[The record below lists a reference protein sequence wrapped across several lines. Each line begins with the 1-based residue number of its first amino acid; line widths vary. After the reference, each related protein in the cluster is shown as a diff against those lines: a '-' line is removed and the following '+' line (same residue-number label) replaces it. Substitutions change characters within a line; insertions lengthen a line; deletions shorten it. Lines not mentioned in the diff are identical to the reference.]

1 VGQNTKSFGRAGLL
15 AMLLAGASTAA
26 LAQTA
31 ASAPAAPGDPREA
44 RIEQLEDEVRA
55 LASEVQELKRGQAA
69 QIQTLSS
76 VPSQP
81 LPAATATIALGH
93 PSISSADGQFTANFH
108 SIMQLDT
115 AQYDQASAGPLTSDL
130 RRDGPAL
137 GASASNVDLTHARH
151 LKDGDVFRRA
161 RLGVDGTAYGD
172 WDYRLILD
180 FGGAGTEN
188 GGQVYE
194 TWVQYSG
201 LKPLKF
207 RVGAFTPPIGLEDQ
221 TQPATLPF
229 LERSVS
235 TDMSRNLA
243 AGDTRTGAEVLA
255 ASDHW
260 FASAAVTGRTI
271 GVINT
276 GTAAAVPQ
284 TYSDQLGFV
293 GRLAATPL
301 HGKDWR
307 IHVGVNGSLVARP
320 ADASGPSTL
329 GPTPVTGETVAFANT
344 PELRVDG
351 TKLINT
357 GNIPAKRA
365 DSIGAEFAAQKQNF
379 LLQAEYQH
387 FGVDRS
393 DGFANPDFHG
403 FYVLGT
409 WVVTGEAR
417 AYNAQLAAFDS
428 PVVAHPFNL
437 SQRAWGALEIALRYS
452 DMDLNFKPGA
462 AGTLQTGSSIR
473 GGDEQNLSAALNW
486 FPNNVVRFM
495 LDYQHV
501 RIDRL
506 SPATTASA
514 ASTIWFAPAGAQIG
528 QNYDVFEL
536 RSQFAF

>member
-1 VGQNTKSFGRAGLL
+1 MSHTIGSLGRASLL
-15 AMLLAGASTAA
+15 AILLAGASTTAM
-26 LAQTA
+26 AQTA
-31 ASAPAAPGDPREA
+31 TGAPVDPREA
-44 RIEQLEDEVRA
+44 RIEQLEAEVRSLADEV
-55 LASEVQELKRGQAA
+55 QDLKRGQAE
-69 QIQTLSS
+69 QIQTLSK
-76 VPSQP
+76 VESQP
-81 LPAATATIALGH
+81 LPAAGASIALGH

-108 SIMQLDT
+108 TIMQLDA
-115 AQYDQASAGPLTSDL
+115 AQYDQASAGPLTDDFH
-130 RRDGPAL
+130 RDGPAL
-137 GASASNVDLTHARH
+137 GASASNVDLSHARH

-172 WDYRLILD
+172 WDYKLILD

-188 GGQVYE
+188 SGQVYE

-201 LKPLKF
+201 LKPVKF
-207 RVGAFTPPIGLEDQ
+207 RIGAFTPAIGLEDQ
-221 TQPATLPF
+221 TQPTSLPF

-243 AGDTRTGAEVLA
+243 AGDTRTGAEVFA
-255 ASDHW
+255 NADYW

-307 IHVGVNGSLVARP
+307 VHVGVNGSIVTRP
-320 ADASGPSTL
+320 PDASGPSTL
-329 GPTPVTGETVAFANT
+329 GPTPDTSEVIAFANT

-365 DSIGAEFAAQKQNF
+365 DSVGAEFAAQKQN
-379 LLQAEYQH
+379 LLVQAEYQH

-393 DGFANPDFHG
+393 DGLANPDFHG

-409 WVVTGEAR
+409 WVVSGEAR
-417 AYNAQLAAFDS
+417 AYNAQTAAFDS
-428 PVVAHPFNL
+428 PVVAHPFSV
-437 SQRAWGALEIALRYS
+437 SQRAWGALELALRYS
-452 DMDLNFKPGA
+452 DMDLNFKPGE

-495 LDYQHV
+495 LDFQHV

-506 SPATTASA
+506 SPAATASA
-514 ASTIWFAPAGAQIG
+514 ASTIWFTPAGAQIG

>member
-1 VGQNTKSFGRAGLL
+1 MNYATRRLGRTSLL
-15 AMLLAGASTAA
+15 AIGLAGVSTLA
-26 LAQTA
+26 LAQTSA
-31 ASAPAAPGDPREA
+31 GAPATPADPREA
-44 RIEQLEDEVRA
+44 RIEQLETEVRA
-55 LASEVQELKRGQAA
+55 LVTEVQELKRGQAE
-69 QIQTLSS
+69 QIQTLSK
-76 VPSQP
+76 VESQP
-81 LPAATATIALGH
+81 LPAASASIALGH

-108 SIMQLDT
+108 TIMQLDA
-115 AQYDQASAGPLTSDL
+115 AQYDQDSAGPLASDF

-137 GASASNVDLTHARH
+137 GASTSNVDLTHARH
-151 LKDGDVFRRA
+151 LKDGDDFRRA
-161 RLGVDGTAYGD
+161 RIGVDGTAYGD
-172 WDYRLILD
+172 WDYRLVLD
-180 FGGAGTEN
+180 FGGAGTEDA
-188 GGQVYE
+188 GQVYE

-207 RVGAFTPPIGLEDQ
+207 RIGAFTPPIGIDDQ
-221 TQPATLPF
+221 TAPTNLVF
-229 LERSVS
+229 LERSLP
-235 TDMSRNLA
+235 TDIARNLA

-255 ASDHW
+255 NGDHW
-260 FASAAVTGRTI
+260 FASGAVTGRTI
-271 GVINT
+271 GVVNT

-301 HGKDWR
+301 YGKDWR
-307 IHVGVNGSLVARP
+307 IHLGVNGSLVARP
-320 ADASGPSTL
+320 ADATGPSAL
-329 GPTPVTGETVAFANT
+329 GTTPITSESVSFSNT

-357 GNIPAKRA
+357 GSIPAKRA
-365 DSIGAEFAAQKQNF
+365 DSVGAEFAAQKRNF

-393 DGFANPDFHG
+393 DGLKNPDFHG
-403 FYVLGT
+403 FYVQGS
-409 WVVTGEAR
+409 WVATGEAHP
-417 AYNAQLAAFDS
+417 YNAQSASFDA

-437 SQRAWGALEIALRYS
+437 SRRAWGALEVALRYS

-462 AGTLQTGSSIR
+462 PGTLQTGSSIR

-486 FPNNVVRFM
+486 YPNNVVRFM

-506 SPATTASA
+506 SPATTTA
-514 ASTIWFAPAGAQIG
+514 AANTIWFTPVGAEIG

>member
-1 VGQNTKSFGRAGLL
+1 MSHATKSLGGASLL
-15 AMLLAGASTAA
+15 ALLLAGVSTAA
-26 LAQTA
+26 MAQTA
-31 ASAPAAPGDPREA
+31 AGAPTPPADPREA
-44 RIEQLEDEVRA
+44 RIEQLESEVRA
-55 LASEVQELKRGQAA
+55 LASEVQELKRGQAE
-69 QIQTLSS
+69 QIQTLSN
-76 VPSQP
+76 VQSQP
-81 LPAATATIALGH
+81 LPAASASIALGH

-108 SIMQLDT
+108 SIMQLD
-115 AQYDQASAGPLTSDL
+115 AGQYDQASAGPLTSDQ
-130 RRDGPAL
+130 RRSGPAL
-137 GASASNVDLTHARH
+137 GASASNVDLTHARQ

-161 RLGVDGTAYGD
+161 RLGVDGTVYGD

-188 GGQVYE
+188 AGQVYE

-201 LKPLKF
+201 LKPVRF
-207 RVGAFTPPIGLEDQ
+207 RVGAFTPPIGIDDQ
-221 TQPATLPF
+221 SSPATLPF
-229 LERSVS
+229 LERSLS
-235 TDMSRNLA
+235 TDMARNLA
-243 AGDTRTGAEVLA
+243 AGDTRTGAEVFA
-255 ASDHW
+255 NGDHW
-260 FASAAVTGRTI
+260 FASAAVTGRSI

-284 TYSDQLGFV
+284 SYGDQLGFV
-293 GRLAATPL
+293 GRVAGTPL

-307 IHVGVNGSLVARP
+307 VHVGVHGSYVARP

-329 GPTPVTGETVAFANT
+329 GPTPVTGETIAFANT

-357 GNIPAKRA
+357 GNIPARHA
-365 DSIGAEFAAQKQNF
+365 DSVGAEFAAQKRNL
-379 LLQAEYQH
+379 LLQAEYEH
-387 FGVDRS
+387 FDVDRS
-393 DGFANPDFHG
+393 DGLGSPDFHG

-409 WVVTGEAR
+409 WVLTGEAR
-417 AYNAQLAAFDS
+417 AYNAQTAAFDS
-428 PVVAHPFNL
+428 PVVAHPFSL

-452 DMDLNFKPGA
+452 DMDLNYKPGA

-506 SPATTASA
+506 SPATTTAA
-514 ASTIWFAPAGAQIG
+514 ASGIWLTPPGAQIG